1 MALARLM
8 NPGGAP
14 TPYATAP
21 KGSQAPRT
29 QAGPC
34 RSRLRICK
42 RAGLLKCICDQ
53 TDTRGKFTVV
63 CGQAQSSKPIELP
76 TVPVSRRGRARQR
89 SVAFHSHPVSQGPP
103 QSPFGAMVFCTFM
116 LFLDDSTVERSPK
129 IVPRCCLA
137 FLNTRRPRCALRR
150 KYLCQISF
158 GHELLAVRAIVNEA
172 ATYVK
177 SGVFDQTRAQNQVR
191 L

>member
-1 MALARLM
+1 
-8 NPGGAP
+8 
-14 TPYATAP
+14 
-21 KGSQAPRT
+21 
-29 QAGPC
+29 
-34 RSRLRICK
+34 
-42 RAGLLKCICDQ
+42 
-53 TDTRGKFTVV
+53 
-63 CGQAQSSKPIELP
+63 
-76 TVPVSRRGRARQR
+76 
-89 SVAFHSHPVSQGPP
+89 
-103 QSPFGAMVFCTFM
+103 M

-177 SGVFDQTRAQNQVR
+177 SGVFDQTRTQNQVR